1 MIFEDK
7 EWLNIS
13 QAIEFCENENKRL
26 VYDYNYEKIKNTAR
40 DEYDIIDIAGEN
52 LFSVKT

>member
-40 DEYDIIDIAGEN
+40 DEYDIIDFAGEN